1 MEELRSQL
9 ARWWRPLV
17 AVTVGLALF
26 GAAALASA
34 QQDDE
39 AASRLGA
46 TTARELQVL
55 AIVALILAAAMAVTT
70 ALKPRPAD
78 QVADVPDETR
88 DPSRGETAVALAEVA
103 HERDVSM
110 ARASDAE
117 ERARLADDRLA
128 SLGPLEQRVEVAERR
143 ALDAERR
150 LDEIEERVGAATT
163 EEPSDA
169 SERTHRRGEADGGA
183 PCPARPHRRPQEAD
197 RRGPLAHTLTRSAL
211 RPRAR
216 RPRRCLAGAGLRRRR
231 CSTARGDTPLR
242 RATARCSSHIGIN
255 TSRGNHPTWVGAA
268 RRAPV
273 IQKQNWQINRRRCG

>member
-1 MEELRSQL
+1 MMRSMEELRTQL

-78 QVADVPDETR
+78 QVADVPDDTR
-88 DPSRGETAVALAEVA
+88 DPSRGETAVALAELT

-150 LDEIEERVGAATT
+150 LDEIDERVGAATT
-163 EEPSDA
+163 AEPSDA
-169 SERTHRRGEADGGA
+169 SHEPIAA
-183 PCPARPHRRPQEAD
+183 ARQTAE
-197 RRGPLAHTLTRSAL
+197 L
-211 RPRAR
+211 RAR
-216 RPRRCLAGAGLRRRR
+216 LAR
-231 CSTARGDTPLR
+231 T
-242 RATARCSSHIGIN
+242 
-255 TSRGNHPTWVGAA
+255 AA
-268 RRAPV
+268 RKKPTGGDR
-273 IQKQNWQINRRRCG
+273 